1 MTRPRGSHIK
11 VFVTPE
17 ERGKIEGKAQAANL
31 SLSAYLRAL
40 ALNHKIRSRIDLQAV
55 ADLAKSSGELG
66 AHVKVLQSLQESG
79 LVDGC
84 DVKEKINELR
94 ELQTEIHDA
103 MGRVIR

>member
-17 ERGKIEGKAQAANL
+17 ERAKIEGKAQAANL

-40 ALNHKIRSRIDLQAV
+40 ALNHKMRSRLDLKAV
-55 ADLAKSSGELG
+55 ADLAKASGVLESYMKTLQ
-66 AHVKVLQSLQESG
+66 VLQKNG
-79 LVDGC
+79 LGSFQME
-84 DVKEKINELR
+84 EKINELK

>member
-40 ALNHKIRSRIDLQAV
+40 ALNHKMRSRIDLKAV
-55 ADLAKSSGELG
+55 ADLAKASGELG
-66 AHVKVLQSLQESG
+66 AYTKSLQLLQESG
-79 LVDGC
+79 LVDGR
-84 DVKEKINELR
+84 DVKEKIDELR
-94 ELQTEIHDA
+94 DLQTEIHDA